1 VDQPAR
7 TEAANRLIAAYETKE
22 AIAPLT
28 VTYDGMSLDDAYAVQ
43 LAQVAART
51 AQGRTISGHKVGLTS
66 RAMQELLGVDE
77 PDYGHLFDDFFHP
90 EHEPIPT
97 TPFLQPRIEPEIGFV
112 LKAPLVGPGVTV
124 DEALAAIDYVVPS
137 LEIVDSR
144 IKDWNITLLDTI
156 ADNASSGAAVLG
168 ATRTAVDAVNLEL
181 SECVF
186 TRNGEEAGSG
196 TGAAVLGSPVN
207 ALVWLANTLGAR
219 GVALQAGHVILPG
232 AVCAM
237 VPVEP
242 GDTFTA
248 TFSGLGSVT
257 ATFARE
263 A

>member
-1 VDQPAR
+1 VEQSAR
-7 TEAANRLIAAYETKE
+7 TEAATRLLAAYETRK

-28 VTYDGMSLDDAYAVQ
+28 ATYEDMTLDDAYAVQ
-43 LAQVAART
+43 LAQVAEHTSA
-51 AQGRTISGHKVGLTS
+51 GRTVKGHKVGLTS
-66 RAMQELLGVDE
+66 LAMQELLGVDE
-77 PDYGHLFDDFFHP
+77 PDYGHLFDDFFHA
-90 EHEPIPT
+90 EQEPIPM

-112 LKAPLVGPGVTV
+112 LKAPLQGPDVTV
-124 DEALAAIDYVVPS
+124 EHAIAAIDYVVPS

-144 IKDWNITLLDTI
+144 IKDWKIGLLDTI
-156 ADNASSGAAVLG
+156 ADNASSGAVVLG
-168 ATRTAVDAVNLEL
+168 ATHTDVHAVDLAL

-186 TRNGEEAGSG
+186 TRNGEVVGGGA
-196 TGAAVLGSPVN
+196 GAAVLGSPVN
-207 ALVWLANTLGAR
+207 ALVWLANTLSAR
-219 GVALQAGHVILPG
+219 GVALEAGHVILPG

-257 ATFARE
+257 AIFDTE

>member
-1 VDQPAR
+1 MEQSAR
-7 TEAANRLIAAYETKE
+7 TEAANRLLAAYTTRE

-28 VTYDGMSLDDAYAVQ
+28 ATYEGMSLDDAYAVQ
-43 LAQVAART
+43 LAQVAERT
-51 AQGRTISGHKVGLTS
+51 AQGRTVTGHKVGLTS
-66 RAMQELLGVDE
+66 RAMQELLGVDQ
-77 PDYGHLFDDFFHP
+77 PDYGHLFGDFFHG
-90 EHEPIPT
+90 EHEPIPVAA
-97 TPFLQPRIEPEIGFV
+97 FLQPRIEPEIGFV
-112 LKAPLVGPGVTV
+112 LKAPLQGPGVTV
-124 DEALAAIDYVVPS
+124 EEALAAIDYVVPS

-144 IKDWNITLLDTI
+144 IEDWKITLLDTI

-168 ATRTAVDAVNLEL
+168 ATYTAVGAVDLAL

-186 TRNGEEAGSG
+186 TRNGEVVGGG

-207 ALVWLANTLGAR
+207 ALVWFANTLGAR
-219 GVALQAGHVILPG
+219 GVALEAGHVVLPG

-237 VPVEP
+237 VPIEP

-257 ATFARE
+257 ASFATE